1 MKRILRMSI
10 NKPNFSF
17 AQLRCRKM
25 AWMKELQWGWFIVFI
40 DAFSVTQP
48 LRLCVDPCHKLNS
61 LGFSTE
67 NKSQAPPSKTQSS

>member
-1 MKRILRMSI
+1 
-10 NKPNFSF
+10 
-17 AQLRCRKM
+17 M
-25 AWMKELQWGWFIVFI
+25 AWMKELQWDWFIVFI

-67 NKSQAPPSKTQSS
+67 NKSQAPPSETQSS